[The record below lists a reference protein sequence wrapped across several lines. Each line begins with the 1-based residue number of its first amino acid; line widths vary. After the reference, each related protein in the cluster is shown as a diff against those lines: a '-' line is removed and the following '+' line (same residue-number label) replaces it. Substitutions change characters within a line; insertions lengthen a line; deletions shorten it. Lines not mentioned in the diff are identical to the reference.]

1 MKEIKDLIKTLHP
14 LERKVA
20 PLLRNISV
28 FSELVKK
35 SGLKDVEVMRALQ
48 WLQNKEVLKI
58 KEDVKE
64 VLELGPNGKQA
75 LEKGL
80 PEKAFLN
87 SIKDT
92 AKQLDKIAQET
103 GLTKQ
108 EINACIGLL
117 KSKASFNIGKGM
129 VMSIN
134 DNGKRLLESS
144 SLEEKLLKKISEQE
158 VEVDVSKLKD
168 EEKFAFEN
176 LKKRKDMIK
185 LVVKKEWHVILTDL
199 GKKLAT
205 SSLGA
210 EKTIEKLTPAM
221 LKSGSWKNKE
231 FRAYDVKINVPKIG
245 RGKRHFVNQ
254 AIESAKR
261 IWLDMGFKEMT
272 GTMVQT
278 SFWNFDALFTAQD
291 HPVRDLQ
298 DTFFIK
304 DPAKGKLPGD
314 GDNNN
319 KYVKAVKQTHENGW
333 TTGSTGW
340 EYKWEGEEAK
350 KNVLRTHTTCLSAQ
364 TLAKLKKEDLPA
376 KFFAVGRCF
385 RNETLDWSHLF
396 EFNQTEGIVVDEN
409 ANFRH
414 LLGYLKQFFKKMGYE
429 KARFRPAYFPY
440 TEFSMEID
448 VFHPIKKEWMELGGS
463 GIFRPEV
470 VKPLLGVDVPVL
482 AWGPGFD
489 RIIMEFFKI
498 NDIRELYKNDLKQ
511 VREIKDWMR

>member
-1 MKEIKDLIKTLHP
+1 MVDVKDLIKTLHP

-20 PLLRNISV
+20 PLLKHTSI

-35 SGLKDVEVMRALQ
+35 SGLKEVEVMRALQ
-48 WLQNKEVLKI
+48 WLQNKGVLKI

-64 VLELGPNGKQA
+64 VLCLGKNGKKA

-80 PEKAFLN
+80 PEKVFLN
-87 SIKDT
+87 TVKSNAKTLERIKQD
-92 AKQLDKIAQET
+92 T
-103 GLTKQ
+103 GLLHQ

-117 KSKASFNIGKGM
+117 KGKAAIHIGKGM
-129 VMSIN
+129 IVSIT
-134 DNGKRLLESS
+134 DNGRNLLERG
-144 SLEEKLLKKISEQE
+144 SLEEALIKRMASEKT
-158 VEVDVSKLKD
+158 EVDVSKLKD
-168 EEKFAFEN
+168 EEKLAFEN
-176 LKKRKDMIK
+176 LKKRKDMVK
-185 LVVKKEWHVILTDL
+185 PVLKKEWFIILTDT
-199 GKKLAT
+199 GKKIAT
-205 SSLGA
+205 SNLGS
-210 EKTIEKLTPAM
+210 EKTIEQLTPNM
-221 LKSGSWKNKE
+221 LKTGSWKNKE
-231 FRAYDVKINVPKIG
+231 FRAYDMNINVPKIN

-304 DPAKGKLPGD
+304 NPGKGKLPD
-314 GDNNN
+314 T
-319 KYVKAVKQTHENGW
+319 KFVEPVKQTHENGW

-340 EYKWEGEEAK
+340 KYKWNAEEAK

-376 KFFAVGRCF
+376 KFFALGRCF

-414 LLGYLKQFFKKMGYE
+414 LLGYLKQFYKKMGFE
-429 KARFRPAYFPY
+429 KIRFRPGYFPY
-440 TEFSMEID
+440 TEPSVEID
-448 VFHPIKKEWMELGGS
+448 VFHPARKEWLELGGA
-463 GIFRPEV
+463 GILRPEV
-470 VKPLLGVDVPVL
+470 VIPLLGQNIPVL
-482 AWGPGFD
+482 AWGQGFD

-498 NDIRELYKNDLKQ
+498 NDIREVYKNDLKQ
-511 VREIKDWMR
+511 VREIKEWMR